1 MKKLLLLFL
10 LLIPQICF
18 AASEVIYT
26 STKLTGGGV
35 QVTANVTA
43 HTDGSIANT
52 KLADSLQK
60 VLTFQEGYALRTVHT
75 YFGSP
80 APTADSDFTVEPIDV
95 AYDIL
100 GGAGAN
106 VIDAVTNN
114 HIRPLA
120 GGTVLDAPI
129 YNSLW
134 LKITGNSVNGAKF
147 KIVFD
152 FVPMKGN

>member
-1 MKKLLLLFL
+1 MKRLFFLLF
-10 LLIPQICF
+10 LIPQICF

-43 HTDGSIANT
+43 HTDGTVADT
-52 KLADSLQK
+52 QLADSLQK
-60 VLTFQEGYALRTVHT
+60 VLTFQEGYALRSLHT

-80 APTADSDFTVEPIDV
+80 APTLDSDFTVEPIDV
-95 AYDIL
+95 AYDLL

-106 VIDAVTNN
+106 TIDAAANN
-114 HIRPLA
+114 HFRPLA
-120 GGTVLDAPI
+120 GGSVFDAPV

-152 FVPMKGN
+152 FIPMRGN